1 LDGRTFD
8 ALSLQITL
16 NREGAYYTKAIRK
29 VNEKKLDKHVVEK
42 RKLDKGTSPVL
53 NLLCLKTGE
62 IFYAVRMR
70 QISGSFEVPP
80 DDASCLAGICVRR
93 SPSGKNDKCDSC

>member
-1 LDGRTFD
+1 MDGRTFD

-62 IFYAVRMR
+62 IFYAMTNAEHEANLALIKE
-70 QISGSFEVPP
+70 QQAQAGLADSEDSGN
-80 DDASCLAGICVRR
+80 G
-93 SPSGKNDKCDSC
+93 